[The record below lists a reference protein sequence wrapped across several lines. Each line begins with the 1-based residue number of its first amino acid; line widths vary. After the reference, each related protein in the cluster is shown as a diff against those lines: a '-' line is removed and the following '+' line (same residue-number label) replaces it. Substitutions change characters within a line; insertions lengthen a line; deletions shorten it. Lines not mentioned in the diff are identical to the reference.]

1 MSHKHFW
8 WCVTRLHVAFVAA
21 TFIATPVFAQS
32 ADAYPAKPIRV
43 VVPQPP
49 GGTTDAVARLF
60 AHRMTE
66 ILGQQIV
73 IDNRA
78 GGGVAGL
85 ATQSMVAAG
94 SPDGY
99 TLLAVTPNFT
109 FIPAMLKH
117 PQSRPEDFV
126 PVTLMS
132 RDPYLLSVYTGLA
145 AKSVKEFIA
154 LAKARPNTLNMGS
167 GNIGAGTHLISMLF
181 LTEAGIRNEVT
192 YVPYKGT
199 GVAFTD
205 LIAGRLQASVTSIVS
220 GGPHVRAGRLRALGV
235 TSAQRSGE
243 WPDVPTIAEQGL
255 SGFDA
260 IAWYGLVA
268 PRSTP
273 AAIVNK
279 LGAAAGQA
287 AKSAEVS
294 GKIKVLGGEAVGS
307 TPAEFQK
314 IIAREIPRWRALIK
328 ELGMTGSLE

>member
-1 MSHKHFW
+1 
-8 WCVTRLHVAFVAA
+8 
-21 TFIATPVFAQS
+21 
-32 ADAYPAKPIRV
+32 
-43 VVPQPP
+43 
-49 GGTTDAVARLF
+49 
-60 AHRMTE
+60 
-66 ILGQQIV
+66 
-73 IDNRA
+73 
-78 GGGVAGL
+78 
-85 ATQSMVAAG
+85 
-94 SPDGY
+94 
-99 TLLAVTPNFT
+99 LAVTPNFT

-220 GGPHVRAGRLRALGV
+220 GGPHVRAGRLRAVGV

-314 IIAREIPRWRALIK
+314 IIAREFPRWRALIK